1 MFKRATPALLAAA
14 FALSACL
21 PVVQVI
27 DRPDARFPSD
37 PPDLPPDTAVLPPAD
52 FVSVRL
58 LDGSPGLALW
68 CDVRSDCIGAARI
81 LCDNRHSIRAEFDID
96 PNSPGAAQYFSQSR
110 NSPVQLTVSCPV

>member
-1 MFKRATPALLAAA
+1 MFRTPIPALVTAA

-21 PVVQVI
+21 PVIQVI
-27 DRPDARFPSD
+27 DRPVGTTGA
-37 PPDLPPDTAVLPPAD
+37 DTASAAEIATLPPAD

-68 CDVRSDCIGAARI
+68 CDVRSDCIGAARV

-110 NSPVQLTVSCPV
+110 NSPVQMTVSCPV